1 MQSLDKLTQA
11 EAQSLHG
18 LLFDLDDTFL
28 DGSLLTEAAYSA
40 LWKLHRAGLRLIA
53 VTGRPAGWG
62 EVMARQWP
70 VDGVVAEN
78 GAVALYRE
86 GSLVRRIEEADE
98 ATRRARRIRLA
109 MAFESL
115 KERFAEVRLSSD
127 NDARISDLAL
137 DVGESQRVPDDIR
150 EKIVEAA
157 RELGLR
163 TFLSSV
169 HLHLT
174 LDSHDKASGTIA
186 FLSDHFGDDATFA
199 RARYAFIGDSGNDAA
214 CFAAFRTTFG
224 VSNVSH
230 SLHALSVGPKYVASR
245 AKGAGFAEIAS
256 RILGLRESLSSSC

>member
-1 MQSLDKLTQA
+1 MQPLDKLTQA
-11 EAQSLHG
+11 EAQSLRG
-18 LLFDLDDTFL
+18 LLFDLDDTLL
-28 DGSLLTEAAYSA
+28 DGTLLTEAAYSA
-40 LWKLHRAGLRLIA
+40 LWKLRREGLRLIA

-86 GSLVRRIEEADE
+86 GSLVRRIEEANE

-109 MAFESL
+109 MAYESL
-115 KERFAEVRLSSD
+115 KERFVEARLSSD
-127 NDARISDLAL
+127 NDARMSDLAL

-150 EKIVEAA
+150 EKMIEAA

-163 TFLSSV
+163 TYLSSV

-186 FLSDHFGDDATFA
+186 FLSERFGEDATSA

-224 VSNVSH
+224 VSNVSD
-230 SLHALSVGPKYVASR
+230 SLHALSVGPKYVATR
-245 AKGAGFAEIAS
+245 AKGAGFVEIAA
-256 RILGLRESLSSSC
+256 RILGLREMTGRPC